1 MKNVPIKF
9 RGADIIADKLYY
21 GDYITRSDGSCA
33 IRFKASSDP
42 FELFDLHEG
51 EIAVKPESVAQLIG
65 YDANGEEV
73 YEGDTLRGDV
83 QGYCA
88 EFVARLGLDSEI
100 FDVEDCVLKKGND
113 NERHTY

>member
-51 EIAVKPESVAQLIG
+51 EIAVKPESVAQLVG
-65 YDANGEEV
+65 YDANGNEV
-73 YEGDTLRGDV
+73 YEGDKV
-83 QGYCA
+83 
-88 EFVARLGLDSEI
+88 
-100 FDVEDCVLKKGND
+100 FDVENPADTVTAELYPCVHLQFYKLIK
-113 NERHTY
+113 E